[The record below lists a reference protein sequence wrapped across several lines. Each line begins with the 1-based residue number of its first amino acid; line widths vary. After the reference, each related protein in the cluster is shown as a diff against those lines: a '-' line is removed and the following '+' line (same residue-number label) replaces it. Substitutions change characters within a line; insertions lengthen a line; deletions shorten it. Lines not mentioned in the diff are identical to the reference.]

1 MRVLYGAVDET
12 YDGLYLAF
20 VVGNEQA
27 ILDNIHT
34 LPTNFTHMSSVRYT
48 PDVKKSIVDNL
59 NLKGTILAH
68 CVKFGLPELNSK
80 IEAIVS
86 TKRSK
91 IPQEKISRIISY
103 RLVGKINSMY
113 CNFAMR
119 NGMHIQ
125 DIEFEADNEVIRR
138 HLRDAGLKHAK
149 TGNTHKIADCL
160 AYANLRG
167 WSVKGNFREN
177 EEGYEESFHK
187 LVISALK

>member
-1 MRVLYGAVDET
+1 M
-12 YDGLYLAF
+12 F
-20 VVGNEQA
+20 PIFPSPVVGNEQA
-27 ILDNIHT
+27 ILDNFNT
-34 LPTNFTHMSSVRYT
+34 LPSNFTHMSSVRYT
-48 PDVKKSIVDNL
+48 PDFKKSIVDNL

-103 RLVGKINSMY
+103 RLAGKINGMY
-113 CNFAMR
+113 TNFAMHS
-119 NGMHIQ
+119 GMHIQ

-149 TGNTHKIADCL
+149 TGSTHKIADCI

-167 WSVKGNFREN
+167 WNVKGNFRES
-177 EEGYEESFHK
+177 EDGYEESFHK